1 MSMHFPYGNTNTTGQ
16 RSYGTAVCPSF
27 GINYNPYFSPV
38 FFSNPNG
45 LLPTSNRPLTN
56 RECKELVPQ
65 PLLTSSFP
73 IYGSR
78 QTNNSTDFLTFIEQ
92 KTQGTSELNPY
103 ANEFSLGKNSSN
115 PFVSSK
121 HEKISSYKL
130 IFDDLIEKSLQ
141 SIDAIQKASK

>member
-1 MSMHFPYGNTNTTGQ
+1 MP
-16 RSYGTAVCPSF
+16 P
-27 GINYNPYFSPV
+27 
-38 FFSNPNG
+38 
-45 LLPTSNRPLTN
+45 NRPLNN
-56 RECKELVPQ
+56 RECKELVPK
-65 PLLTSSFP
+65 PMSFP

-92 KTQGTSELNPY
+92 KTQTTSELNPY

-115 PFVSSK
+115 PFVLAK